1 MRSIVCFK
9 QKTAYEM
16 RISDWSSDVC
26 SSDLVDAKIAR
37 REFFRRRDLGI
48 EQFGGHRTAGYDAE
62 PAGVADRADEMAFRN
77 PAHRSAEN
85 GVIAAE
91 TLGPARH
98 QVVQFPPR
106 QCLCQHIVPRAIRPR
121 ARASRHRA

>member
-1 MRSIVCFK
+1 MADAMFCAHLDQLEELGVHGDK
-9 QKTAYEM
+9 
-16 RISDWSSDVC
+16 
-26 SSDLVDAKIAR
+26 VDAKIAR

-77 PAHRSAEN
+77 PAHRAAEN

-91 TLGPARH
+91 KLGPARH
-98 QVVQFPPR
+98 QVVQR
-106 QCLCQHIVPRAIRPR
+106 SEKHTSELQSLMR
-121 ARASRHRA
+121 